1 MDCSELIREITP
13 CQRVSPDRLRSSVR
27 PAASAPDR
35 GPVPRITRRARPR
48 RVAEGR
54 QSCAQVTG
62 IAAERGKTILL
73 RGAHG
78 VISDGE

>member
-1 MDCSELIREITP
+1 M
-13 CQRVSPDRLRSSVR
+13 
-27 PAASAPDR
+27 ASAPDR
-35 GPVPRITRRARPR
+35 GPVPHVTRRARRR
-48 RVAEGR
+48 RVVEGR

-62 IAAERGKTILL
+62 IAAERGGTILL